1 MNIGDAAKATGLSSK
16 TIRYYESIDLIIADR
31 LLNGYRTYTNAHIHK
46 LRFVQRARG
55 LGFSIDDCRA
65 LLSLYEDKK
74 RASAEVKSIAQK
86 HLEEIEAKINE
97 LQDLQE
103 TLSHLVEHC
112 AGDHRPDCPIMD
124 GLSGEDDK
132 TPAKTQKLH

>member
-16 TIRYYESIDLIIADR
+16 TIRYYESIDLIAADR
-31 LLNGYRTYTNAHIHK
+31 QENGYRTYTDAHVHK

-65 LLSLYEDKK
+65 LLSLYQDKH
-74 RASAEVKSIAQK
+74 RASAEVKNIAQK
-86 HLEEIEAKINE
+86 HLEEIEGKIAE
-97 LQDLQE
+97 LQDLQQ

-124 GLSGEDDK
+124 GLSGELHEA
-132 TPAKTQKLH
+132 PAKVAKLH

>member
-16 TIRYYESIDLIIADR
+16 TIRYYESIDLIAADR
-31 LLNGYRTYTNAHIHK
+31 MENGYRSYTEAHVHK

-65 LLSLYEDKK
+65 LLSLYEDKH
-74 RASAEVKSIAQK
+74 RASAEVKNIAQK
-86 HLEEIEAKINE
+86 HLEDIEGKISE

-103 TLSHLVEHC
+103 TLSHLIEHC

-124 GLSGEDDK
+124 GLSGEQYEVFGK
-132 TPAKTQKLH
+132 VPKLQ

>member
-16 TIRYYESIDLIIADR
+16 TIRYYESIDLIAAAR
-31 LLNGYRTYTNAHIHK
+31 MENGYRSYTEAHVHK

-65 LLSLYEDKK
+65 LLSLYEDKH
-74 RASAEVKSIAQK
+74 RASAEVKNIAQK
-86 HLEEIEAKINE
+86 HLEDIEGKISE

-103 TLSHLVEHC
+103 TLSHLIEHC

-124 GLSGEDDK
+124 GLSGEQHEVFGK
-132 TPAKTQKLH
+132 APKLQ